1 MIKSTLI
8 ALALVA
14 GSAATAQA
22 QSCDVEPQF
31 AAHRTAH
38 SSVRAQYNAVSRS
51 EWRQAIQFGQ
61 VVANSG
67 TTASHKGAA
76 FTNLCIAYASTGEA
90 QRASE
95 ACDAA
100 IELRPESWR
109 AYNNRGAANW
119 LAGERDAAIS
129 DFRMASQFGAG
140 EDEVQ
145 ANAILSQCAV
155 AG

>member
-1 MIKSTLI
+1 MFKPTVI
-8 ALALVA
+8 ALALMA
-14 GSAATAQA
+14 GSTSTAQA
-22 QSCDVEPQF
+22 QACGVEPQF

-51 EWRQAIQFGQ
+51 QWRQAIQFGQ

-67 TTASHKGAA
+67 TTTSHKGAA
-76 FTNLCIAYASTGEA
+76 FTNLCIAYAATGES
-90 QRASE
+90 QRATE

-109 AYNNRGAANW
+109 AHNNRGAAHW
-119 LAGERDAAIS
+119 LAGNHAAAAT
-129 DFRMASQFGAG
+129 DFATAARLGG
-140 EDEVQ
+140 NEDEVQ
-145 ANAILSQCAV
+145 ANARLTQCAV